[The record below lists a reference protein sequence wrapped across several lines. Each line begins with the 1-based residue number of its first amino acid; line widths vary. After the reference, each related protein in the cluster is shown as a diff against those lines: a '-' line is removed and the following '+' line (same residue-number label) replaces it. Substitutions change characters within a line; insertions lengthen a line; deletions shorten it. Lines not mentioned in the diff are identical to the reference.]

1 MHEAMRHHWL
11 LLGACGWVLLILMF
25 VSKFISFRA
34 VDGKLP
40 FLMLIKTDGQLGI
53 NVFTPL

>member
-1 MHEAMRHHWL
+1 MGEAMRHHWL

-34 VDGKLP
+34 VDGKLA
-40 FLMLIKTDGQLGI
+40 FLIDCYRQLIICDM
-53 NVFTPL
+53 